1 MANFEEIRFYNDN
14 EVQPALN
21 KYVNHPMVKTLLQFT
36 FPDKSFDEI
45 KQILNDCHSIYDFQG
60 KVIYHSVK
68 KVLEKS
74 SEGLTYSGFEKLK
87 KDESYIFISNH
98 RDIILDTSL
107 INCVLYEQ
115 DLIMTASAI
124 GDNLVQKPFLLLL
137 SRLNRNFL
145 VQRGLTPRE
154 MLRSSQNLSEYIRDL
169 LLEQNRS
176 VWMAQREGRT
186 KDGNDVTQQG
196 VLKMLAMAKGDM
208 SISEYFSKIKI
219 VPVSISYEFDPTDV
233 LKMPE
238 LMAKRK
244 EEVYK
249 KSAHEDFNSILKG
262 ALGNKGRIHISA
274 GEVLDENWFGKLTQ
288 AENSVNDQLQ
298 AIAGA
303 IDSKIY
309 KNYKLW
315 PANYIAYDLLNS
327 SEAHASN
334 YTDKEKRQFER
345 RLTRRIDVKNA
356 LEVNSYLLMYA
367 NPVIN
372 HEALNENKI

>member
-1 MANFEEIRFYNDN
+1 MTNFEEIRFYNDN
-14 EVQPALN
+14 EVQAALN
-21 KYVNHPMVKTLLQFT
+21 KYANHPMIKALLQFT
-36 FPDKSFDEI
+36 FPEMSFQEI
-45 KQILNDCHSIYDFQG
+45 KQILDDCHSIRDFQG
-60 KVIYHSVK
+60 KVIYHSVR

-74 SEGLTYSGFEKLK
+74 SEGLSYSGFEKLK
-87 KDESYIFISNH
+87 KDESYMFISNH

-115 DLIMTASAI
+115 NLVMTASAI

-137 SRLNRNFL
+137 SKLNRNFL
-145 VQRGLTPRE
+145 VQRGLSPRE
-154 MLRSSQNLSEYIRDL
+154 MLRSSMNLSEYIRHL
-169 LLEQNRS
+169 LREENRS

-249 KSAHEDFNSILKG
+249 KSEHEDFNSILKG

-274 GEVLDENWFGKLTQ
+274 GEILEERWF
-288 AENSVNDQLQ
+288 AELEETEHSVNDKLQ

-315 PANYIAYDLLNS
+315 PANYVACDLLNS
-327 SEAHASN
+327 SNAHASK

-345 RLTRRIDVKNA
+345 RLTRRVDVKNS

-372 HEALNENKI
+372 HEALDENKI